1 MALPKGKISK
11 ARKHS
16 RQANWKISAPSIVK
30 CPRCQK
36 MKLSHRVCKH
46 CGASLDKQAKAAVKK
61 DKKVA
66 KKAKKEAETAPEA
79 AEAEVSAKKP
89 ARKAKKAE

>member
-1 MALPKGKISK
+1 MALPKGNISK

-46 CGASLDKQAKAAVKK
+46 CGYYDGRDVLGISEENSKKK
-61 DKKVA
+61 DA
-66 KKAKKEAETAPEA
+66 
-79 AEAEVSAKKP
+79 
-89 ARKAKKAE
+89 